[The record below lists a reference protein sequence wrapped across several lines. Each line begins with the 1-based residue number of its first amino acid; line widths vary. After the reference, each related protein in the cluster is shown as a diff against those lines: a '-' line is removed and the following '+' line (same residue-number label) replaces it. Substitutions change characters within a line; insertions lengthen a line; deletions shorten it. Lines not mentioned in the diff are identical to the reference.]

1 MKKILYPASF
11 DPPTYGHM
19 NVIEQA
25 EKLFDEI
32 VLAVMK
38 NPSKKESYFTTEE
51 RVAMLKEIY
60 KDHQNIK
67 VVSGGGLAV
76 DLALL
81 YDCQALLRG
90 LRGVSDFDYEL
101 QLATFNRELAPNI
114 STICL
119 FPASEV
125 QHLSSSSIKDLHNL
139 GKDIGNYVHPVVKK
153 KMLEKN
159 RGKKC

>member
-25 EKLFDEI
+25 EKLFDEVI
-32 VLAVMK
+32 LAVMK
-38 NPSKKESYFTTEE
+38 NPSKKVSYFTTEE
-51 RVAMLKEIY
+51 RVAMLEEIY
-60 KDHQNIK
+60 QDHQNIK

-101 QLATFNRELAPNI
+101 QLATFNRDLAPNI

-139 GKDIGNYVHPVVKK
+139 GKDVGKYVHPVVKRK
-153 KMLEKN
+153 LLEK
-159 RGKKC
+159 R

>member
-1 MKKILYPASF
+1 MRKILYPASF

-25 EKLFDEI
+25 ENLFDEV
-32 VLAVMK
+32 VLAVMN
-38 NPSKKESYFTTEE
+38 NPNKKESFFTPKE
-51 RVAMLKEIY
+51 RVKMLDEIY

-67 VVSGGGLAV
+67 VVSDDGLAV

-81 YDCQALLRG
+81 YDCKALLRG

-101 QLATFNRELAPNI
+101 QLATFNKELAPSI

-125 QHLSSSSIKDLHNL
+125 QHLSSSSIKQLHNL

-153 KMLEKN
+153 KMLE

>member
-1 MKKILYPASF
+1 MKKVLYPASF

-38 NPSKKESYFTTEE
+38 NPSKKESYFTFEE

-67 VVSGGGLAV
+67 VVRGEGLAV

-81 YDCQALLRG
+81 YDCQSLLRG
-90 LRGVSDFDYEL
+90 LRSVTDFDYEL

-139 GKDIGNYVHPVVKK
+139 GKDIGDYVHPVVKK
-153 KMLEKN
+153 KMLEKS
-159 RGKKC
+159 RDKKC